1 MTCDKSFPL
10 NAEIVEMNGRSIWR
24 KMNTNLKDLEK
35 DYDDC
40 PCGQTAATRK
50 FFNLIQDTFC
60 GNRDE
65 EDD

>member
-1 MTCDKSFPL
+1 
-10 NAEIVEMNGRSIWR
+10 MNGRSIWR

-35 DYDDC
+35 NYDDC